1 MDGNKSVVVV
11 DDDPVTRESIS
22 GYFEQ
27 EGFIVSTAENY
38 DGLKKIIQERTIDL
52 LLLDIRL
59 PGQDGLSIMRELR
72 QKSDVAVILVTGR
85 TDEVDRVIGLEMG
98 ADDYVTKPFSPR
110 ELLARARTVLRRTGK
125 TAESAPLPAPTAPAN
140 DGALTFA
147 GWRFD
152 GLRRRLTSP
161 QGEDVRLTRGEFE
174 LLAALL
180 RQPGRVLTRDNLLDE
195 ISHRDWAPSDRTVDV
210 LVARL
215 RRKIEAD
222 PAAPRLIVTEHGVGY
237 VFAERVN

>member
-1 MDGNKSVVVV
+1 MAVRQHVVVV
-11 DDDPVTRESIS
+11 DDDPVARESIV

-27 EGFIVSTAENY
+27 EGFKVSSTEGYA
-38 DGLKKIIQERTIDL
+38 GLKVILARETVDL

-59 PGQDGLSIMRELR
+59 QGEDGLTIMRELR
-72 QKSDVAVILVTGR
+72 RHSDLAVILVTGR
-85 TDEVDRVIGLEMG
+85 TEEVDRVLGLELG

-110 ELLARARTVLRRTGK
+110 ELLARARTVLRRLAVAAAVPSQEGK
-125 TAESAPLPAPTAPAN
+125 GEKEVR
-140 DGALTFA
+140 FA
-147 GWRFD
+147 GWRFEPD
-152 GLRRRLTSP
+152 RRRLTAPS
-161 QGEDVRLTRGEFE
+161 GEDVRLTRGEFE

-195 ISHRDWAPSDRTVDV
+195 ISHRNWDPNDRTVDV

-222 PAAPRLIVTEHGVGY
+222 PTAPRFIVTEHGVGY
-237 VFAERVN
+237 VFAERVD